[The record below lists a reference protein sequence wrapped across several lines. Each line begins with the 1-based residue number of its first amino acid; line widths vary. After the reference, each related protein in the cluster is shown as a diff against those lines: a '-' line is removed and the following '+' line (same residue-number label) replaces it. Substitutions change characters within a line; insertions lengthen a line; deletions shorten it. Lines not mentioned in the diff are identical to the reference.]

1 MSDVNEN
8 KILGILKPD
17 ESEEE
22 ELTPKTYSMDVG
34 NLTFDDMEDDG
45 DGEEETLFSSDE
57 DRLNSLGDKIIA
69 SLISS
74 NAELRRFAQ
83 GRLMTSVSPMLFRNE
98 NHIIF
103 SVLFNYRDKLKS
115 INIDDEFIS
124 MYLNRN
130 RGIIT
135 KAKNF
140 INYQDYEEV
149 DGSWELG
156 YIVGVLKKFNL
167 LEKEE
172 PISID
177 DFNLFY
183 EKYLIEFKAIEA
195 SKIYERCN
203 VILNNGM
210 SLKGKKLFGFEDSLS
225 YLKRSMADIE
235 GVTSTNMGSGFTT
248 MREQLME
255 EKPDEKKPIK
265 IGDFDN
271 LEALNKYYGGIY
283 SGLFYQVLAPP
294 KAGKT
299 KLCSRICHTVAVKF
313 GNNVS
318 VWAAEGGKEKWTAQM
333 RAIHF
338 DYTYNTGVSPT
349 ERKFGVSQE
358 VILHDT
364 FPTDE
369 IRDCEQSS
377 KLDLATNEGYGSI
390 DYIDRPFNVE
400 TFIEDIDTSVNHNN
414 SRLVII
420 DYLQLIGS
428 ERNLDSVKRISEAY
442 VKLLKYC
449 NSRNVAVLTPA
460 QYKQATFDEIVKSSS
475 SGFDMRTAG
484 GGSAEVLR
492 TPDVTFALWA
502 TTTDLINNKMKILS
516 MPCRLN
522 RAFPEIDVLVD
533 LGVCEFV
540 SV

>member
-8 KILGILKPD
+8 KILGILKPE

-45 DGEEETLFSSDE
+45 NGEETLFSSDE

-156 YIVGVLKKFNL
+156 YIVGVLKKFNF

>member
-8 KILGILKPD
+8 KILGILKPE

-45 DGEEETLFSSDE
+45 DGEETLFSSDE

-156 YIVGVLKKFNL
+156 YIVGVLKKFNF

>member
-8 KILGILKPD
+8 KILGILKPE

-45 DGEEETLFSSDE
+45 DGEETLFSSDE

-74 NAELRRFAQ
+74 NAELRRFSQ

-156 YIVGVLKKFNL
+156 YVVGVLKKFNL

>member
-8 KILGILKPD
+8 KILGILKPE

-45 DGEEETLFSSDE
+45 DGEETLFSSDE

>member
-8 KILGILKPD
+8 KILGIFKPE

-45 DGEEETLFSSDE
+45 GGEETLFSSDE

-156 YIVGVLKKFNL
+156 YLVGVLKKFNL
-167 LEKEE
+167 LEKED